1 MSGGFQLREPERVH
15 AASPLSKRGEDEG
28 EGFDPMHAN
37 PILILTL
44 PLSFQKNEAIQHTPD
59 CATNSAQT

>member
-1 MSGGFQLREPERVH
+1 VSGGFQLREPERVH

-37 PILILTL
+37 SILTL
-44 PLSFQKNEAIQHTPD
+44 LLSFQKNEATQHTPG
-59 CATNSAQT
+59 CATSSGQT

>member
-28 EGFDPMHAN
+28 KGFDPMHAN
-37 PILILTL
+37 PILTL
-44 PLSFQKNEAIQHTPD
+44 PLSFQKNEATQHTPG